1 MSRTIPEAVA
11 LVKHAMQSA
20 YASALAEARRYA
32 AENPDDVM
40 GVSYKYDLA
49 HEFLQGVYYAG
60 AAEEEVLEAG
70 EFPGDAALCRLI
82 ASVAA
87 TDAGADE
94 IEGVVYDAA
103 FDLVQAHDEK
113 LADARLDALRALT
126 VS

>member
-1 MSRTIPEAVA
+1 MSRTIPEAIA
-11 LVKHAMQSA
+11 LVKHVMQSV
-20 YASALAEARRYA
+20 YDSILAEARRYA

-49 HEFLQGVYYAG
+49 YEFLQCVDYAK

-70 EFPGDAALCRLI
+70 ESLDDAALCRLI

-87 TDAGADE
+87 TDVGAGE
-94 IEGVVYDAA
+94 IEVVVYDAV
-103 FDLVQAHDEK
+103 FNLMQAHDAD
-113 LADARLDALRALT
+113 LWDARLDALRALT

>member
-20 YASALAEARRYA
+20 YDSALDEARKYA

-49 HEFLQGVYYAG
+49 YEFFLGLDYVC

-70 EFPGDAALCRLI
+70 EFPGDAVLGRLI

-87 TDAGADE
+87 TDADTDE
-94 IEGVVYDAA
+94 IEGVVYDVT

-113 LADARLDALRALT
+113 LADARLDALHALT